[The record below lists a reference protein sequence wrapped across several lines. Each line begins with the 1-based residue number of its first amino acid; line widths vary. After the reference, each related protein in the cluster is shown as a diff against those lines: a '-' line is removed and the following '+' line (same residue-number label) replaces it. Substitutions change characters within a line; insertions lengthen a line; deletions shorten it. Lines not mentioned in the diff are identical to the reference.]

1 MENCILS
8 IIVEHKEI
16 VIALIAVTGVF
27 FTARTAWKNNN
38 KNLLIKTV
46 TDERSVWRKELREI
60 CAEFVKLIYEQ
71 VNNSSVSNKPRINE
85 LKVHMKL
92 RVNPSQEPMHKLDQE
107 IIRLSQDLVNS
118 LDADNDKKNIYT
130 NLVDLEGNIQKLLKQ
145 EWDKSKKEAVDGR
158 IGKSFITSACN
169 RTVKTV
175 TQIATQLRAIFTCR

>member
-1 MENCILS
+1 MQNCILS
-8 IIVEHKEI
+8 TIVEYKEI
-16 VIALIAVTGVF
+16 VIALIAVIGVF

-92 RVNPSQEPMHKLDQE
+92 RVNPSQEPKHKLDKE
-107 IIRLSQDLVNS
+107 IIRLSQDLVSS
-118 LDADNDKKNIYT
+118 LDADDGDDGKENIYK

-145 EWDKSKKEAVDGR
+145 EWDKSKKEAVE
-158 IGKSFITSACN
+158 GKLG
-169 RTVKTV
+169 K
-175 TQIATQLRAIFTCR
+175 